1 MMGSVEEKLKT
12 GCLLDEMKLLKELQD
27 HSGSRKAINSELWHA
42 CAGPLVCLPQVG
54 SLSYY
59 FPQGHSEHVAVSMKR
74 TATSQIPNYP
84 NLPSQ
89 LLCQVQNVTL
99 HADKETDEIYAQ
111 MILKPVNSE
120 KDVFPGS
127 RKALSSTGHCTKTLI
142 DDENPPVL
150 FVKFAPNG
158 KYILVGTLDDTLR
171 FWNFSTGKCLKT
183 YTGHKSSRFCI
194 SSAFSVTNGI
204 YIVSGSEDNCLYLWE
219 LQSRK
224 VVQKLEGHTDTVI
237 SVSCHPTKNIIASGA
252 LGNDKTND
260 DTTDE
265 DDQMSSGGLYQSFE
279 METNPIKSLSRFEGI
294 AELAIEGLELHML
307 ANRRFEQYNDGF
319 CSGGSQYKFYSVK
332 STSAKS

>member
-12 GCLLDEMKLLKELQD
+12 GCLLDEMKLLEELQD
-27 HSGSRKAINSELWHA
+27 HSGSRKAINSELWHT
-42 CAGPLVCLPQVG
+42 CADPLVCLPQVG

-59 FPQGHSEHVAVSMKR
+59 FPQGHSE
-74 TATSQIPNYP
+74 Q
-84 NLPSQ
+84 
-89 LLCQVQNVTL
+89 
-99 HADKETDEIYAQ
+99 
-111 MILKPVNSE
+111 
-120 KDVFPGS
+120 GS

-142 DDENPPVL
+142 DDENPSVL

-158 KYILVGTLDDTLR
+158 KYILVGALDDTLR

-224 VVQKLEGHTDTVI
+224 VVQKLEGHTNTVI

-279 METNPIKSLSRFEGI
+279 METNTIKSSSRFEGI

-332 STSAKS
+332 SASAKS